1 MTNELQ
7 TLLRDNQEVPLV
19 YTLRMLR
26 EQPETVSYGEVE
38 LDDEPE
44 LVETLVSELEQLLN

>member
-1 MTNELQ
+1 MNTELK

-26 EQPETVSYGEVE
+26 EQPETISYGEVE

-44 LVETLVSELEQLLN
+44 LVKILISELEQLLN